1 MNEAE
6 SIEKQLS
13 ELSEDNW
20 NEMKDKIDNDK
31 VEDIQKAVQE
41 GSLSQFVNKNNE
53 NIQIIE
59 ENKKKLD
66 KVNGFFGL
74 NLSQSPGSMMGLAL
88 LIPILS
94 GLLQFASVK
103 LTMGVQNSAME
114 DNPMGSSMKV
124 MNYTMPVMSAFFCL
138 TLPAGLGLY
147 WVANSF
153 FMIIQQVFINHIFK
167 NMDVND
173 IIQKN
178 MEKVNKKRE
187 KMGLPPNKVATAAN
201 LNTKNIETKNNGKNN
216 HNAKNIDAKS
226 YDVKNYDA
234 KKESTVKVQNGNK
247 EPGKKMSI
255 ADRANLVKTLNEKN
269 KK

>member
-1 MNEAE
+1 
-6 SIEKQLS
+6 
-13 ELSEDNW
+13 
-20 NEMKDKIDNDK
+20 
-31 VEDIQKAVQE
+31 
-41 GSLSQFVNKNNE
+41 
-53 NIQIIE
+53 
-59 ENKKKLD
+59 
-66 KVNGFFGL
+66 
-74 NLSQSPGSMMGLAL
+74 
-88 LIPILS
+88 
-94 GLLQFASVK
+94 
-103 LTMGVQNSAME
+103 
-114 DNPMGSSMKV
+114 
-124 MNYTMPVMSAFFCL
+124 
-138 TLPAGLGLY
+138 
-147 WVANSF
+147 
-153 FMIIQQVFINHIFK
+153 MIIQQVFINHIFK

-216 HNAKNIDAKS
+216 HDAKNIDAKS